1 VSIHRTFEMGCEI
14 LDPVMQRHGFIFKR
28 GASGR
33 GSGGTFVS
41 GHYAREDRRL
51 DLHIRYSLGL
61 VTYRIGSLSISHESY
76 MRALLG
82 KVGGNRYPGFSDD
95 LLDGFRA
102 LKFDLEHYS
111 SDFLYGSGEEF
122 GRCVEHTRE
131 QEKLS
136 GFKRLHSE

>member
-1 VSIHRTFEMGCEI
+1 MGCEI
-14 LDPVMQRHGFIFKR
+14 LYPVMQRHGFVFKR

-41 GHYAREDRRL
+41 GYYAREDRRL
-51 DLHIRYSLGL
+51 DLHFRYSLGL

-82 KVGGNRYPGFSDD
+82 KGGGNRYPGFSDD
-95 LLDGFRA
+95 PLEGFRG
-102 LKFDLEHYS
+102 LKFDLEHFC

-122 GRCVEHTRE
+122 GRCVEHARE
-131 QEKLS
+131 QERLS